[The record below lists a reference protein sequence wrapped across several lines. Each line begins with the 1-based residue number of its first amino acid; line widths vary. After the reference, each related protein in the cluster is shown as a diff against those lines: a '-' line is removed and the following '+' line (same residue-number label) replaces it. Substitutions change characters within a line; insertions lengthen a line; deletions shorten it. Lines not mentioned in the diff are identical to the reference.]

1 MSKEVG
7 FLKVRTLVSLKS
19 GSSEI
24 VQFLGRREERILS
37 TAVESMDKIKARCAG
52 LHF

>member
-1 MSKEVG
+1 MYVAMSKEVG

-24 VQFLGRREERILS
+24 VQFLGRREGVFYHS
-37 TAVESMDKIKARCAG
+37 C
-52 LHF
+52 